1 MATVGSKS
9 QNLGSFVWS
18 IAEILR
24 GDFKQSEYGKVI
36 RMFQRDNE
44 MRNIVLTDPEARD
57 KATRHFF
64 NRALREVRETE
75 GDSL

>member
-1 MATVGSKS
+1 VPGTKVNISLGGVDGQTKRKT

-36 RMFQRDNE
+36 
-44 MRNIVLTDPEARD
+44 LP
-57 KATRHFF
+57 
-64 NRALREVRETE
+64 
-75 GDSL
+75 S